1 MMTEME
7 KQLTKIIE
15 DLSRQLELAQEQV
28 SEQSIIIKDLQK
40 QIDLLQE
47 SVNYLTKKMYSPSS
61 EKTRPGQISLF
72 DEDPSFFMKQSQL
85 KKKPT
90 RK

>member
-15 DLSRQLELAQEQV
+15 DLSRQLEISLEQV
-28 SEQSIIIKDLQK
+28 SEQSTIIKELKK
-40 QIDLLQE
+40 QIELLQE
-47 SVNYLTKKMYSPSS
+47 SVNYLTRKIYSSSS
-61 EKTRPGQISLF
+61 EKIGPGQISLF
-72 DEDPSFFMKQSQL
+72 DGDFIKQSL
-85 KKKPT
+85 LRKKPT